1 MISDTTYPFRLPR
14 LPLLLQRLE
23 PYIDRRTMFF
33 HHDRH
38 MQTYVDQL
46 NKALADYPEYH
57 SWTLEELLRRL
68 HELPEALRTQV
79 RNNGGGVYNHDLYFD
94 LLAPAGQEFPPELAE
109 AFGGEDNW
117 RQQMKAAAL
126 GLFGSGFVWLVRDES
141 GALKILPLP
150 NQDNP
155 LSDGMQPILPLDVWE
170 HAYYLKHQNLRSD
183 YIDSWFQVIHWDG
196 VRQRLQ
202 ETAKP

>member
-14 LPLLLQRLE
+14 LSYSYSALE